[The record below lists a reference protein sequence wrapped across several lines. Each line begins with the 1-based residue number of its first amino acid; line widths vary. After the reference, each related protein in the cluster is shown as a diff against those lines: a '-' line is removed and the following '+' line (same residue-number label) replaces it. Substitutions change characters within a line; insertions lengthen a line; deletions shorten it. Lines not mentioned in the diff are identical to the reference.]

1 MIFQRSL
8 LREFAHTSLAAFS
21 VLLLITL
28 AAGLIRLLGRAATGN
43 IPAGEIL
50 AFLGF
55 TSLRYVAILLS
66 LSLFIAVLM
75 TLTRKYRDSEMIIW
89 FASGVSLMAWVR
101 PVLTFAAPIV
111 LLIGLMSLFLTPWAI
126 DKSEE
131 FKRQIESREELALA
145 APGVFRESKNAERVY
160 FFEQRSGELTEVSN
174 IFVHT
179 HQHGR
184 IGTMVA
190 MRGYEEVAENGDRFL
205 VLLDGRRYEGEPGS
219 LEYRIVEFERYAVRI
234 DPRQAKAASPPN
246 KARPLVELLLG
257 ATPPELGELSWRVG
271 QPLSALIL
279 SLLAIPLSF
288 VNPRSGR
295 SWNLILALLIYATYS
310 NFLSL
315 AQAWIAHGRIG
326 VTAGLVGVHVF
337 MLAVLALLFYH
348 RLSVY
353 SLFRLRR

>member
-8 LREFAHTSLAAFS
+8 LREFTNTSLAAFS
-21 VLLLITL
+21 VLFLITL

-55 TSLRYVAILLS
+55 TSLRYIPILLS
-66 LSLFIAVLM
+66 LSLFIAILM

-89 FASGVSLMAWVR
+89 FSAGVSLMAWVR
-101 PVLTFAAPIV
+101 PVLTFAAPIAM
-111 LLIGLMSLFLTPWAI
+111 LIGLMSLYLTPWAI
-126 DKSEE
+126 AKSEE
-131 FKRQIESREELALA
+131 FKRQIESREELALT

-160 FFEQRSGELTEVSN
+160 FVEQRDGDLTEVSN
-174 IFVHT
+174 VFVHT
-179 HQHGR
+179 HERGT

-190 MRGYEEVAENGDRFL
+190 MRGFEEVAENGDRFL
-205 VLLDGRRYEGEPGS
+205 VLLDGHRYEGVAGS
-219 LEYRIVEFERYAVRI
+219 PEYRIVEFERYAVRI
-234 DPRQAKAASPPN
+234 DPRQARAGTPSN
-246 KARPLVELLLG
+246 KARSIVDLMLG
-257 ATPPELGELSWRVG
+257 STPPELGELSWRIG
-271 QPLSALIL
+271 QPLAALIL

-288 VNPRSGR
+288 VNPRSSR

-310 NFLSL
+310 NFLSV
-315 AQAWIAHGRIG
+315 AQAWIAQGRIG
-326 VTAGLVGVHVF
+326 VTAGLLGVHVF

-353 SLFRLRR
+353 SLFRLHR